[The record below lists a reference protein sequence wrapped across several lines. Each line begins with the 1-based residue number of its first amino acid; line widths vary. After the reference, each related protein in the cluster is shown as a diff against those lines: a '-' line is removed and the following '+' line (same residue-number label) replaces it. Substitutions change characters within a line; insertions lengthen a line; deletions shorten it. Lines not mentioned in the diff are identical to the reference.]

1 MCIFCL
7 IFQIN
12 VACLVL
18 SKDVIKSTAIRD
30 TWGSHCNSLKFVS
43 SKKLKVDEEL
53 RKKNTSI
60 LVTNPVQVDHVP
72 ALSEFGLLCKSL
84 RKFYNN
90 KLYFISNNIMM
101 KLILSKRVRF
111 LNHFSPLRY
120 NLKIQCPFGFS

>member
-1 MCIFCL
+1 MCKFCL

-90 KLYFISNNIMM
+90 KLV
-101 KLILSKRVRF
+101 L
-111 LNHFSPLRY
+111 H
-120 NLKIQCPFGFS
+120 IQ

>member
-90 KLYFISNNIMM
+90 KLVLHIHTSYPYYDEANFGKKISI
-101 KLILSKRVRF
+101 SQPF
-111 LNHFSPLRY
+111 FSSLVQFV
-120 NLKIQCPFGFS
+120 NSMSF